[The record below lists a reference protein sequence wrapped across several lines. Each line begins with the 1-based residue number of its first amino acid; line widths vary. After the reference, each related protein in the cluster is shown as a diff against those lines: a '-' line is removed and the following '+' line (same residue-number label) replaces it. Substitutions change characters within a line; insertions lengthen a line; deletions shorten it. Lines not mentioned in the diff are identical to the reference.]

1 MVQSKKKQ
9 KKNSDFSKVK
19 LKVGK
24 AKPAASNATTIELKS
39 RTLVVPGQ
47 ALTTDKTDVAKTRRN
62 LTLKEL
68 LSHLRHHNAVV
79 RKEALAGIS
88 ELMDAHDTLLYQH
101 LGTIMEA
108 LVPTMND
115 ESPSVRT
122 ALLTHMKR
130 VLSSLDSQ
138 HIHPFV
144 ALFMMYLT
152 SAMTH
157 IFEDIRVDAL
167 RFLDLWIEQCPHLL
181 LPHTSQILANYV
193 GMLAGADGKSDD
205 LVVAANPNG
214 KLSKARV
221 RLTVFYSLARFLNLV
236 REHQASASPKSMP
249 PHLTGMLSP
258 MGDAMTSGAL
268 WHILPP
274 TAPVTAELPFNLFQ
288 MGSEATS
295 SHNATYSL
303 HDPASVRALIDAVTP
318 AVLAFWMES
327 AGPVLSKAQV
337 VAGDNLDVCAA
348 AVQLLSTLFR
358 FLAPDGAVEHEADDG
373 TTAQTWLA
381 TYRAKTLRHMAPMFP
396 FGAGKQCDA
405 RVRSTL
411 MEMNLHFVEVLARVD
426 PSNMAVAMAYMK
438 RTFTIA
444 AAAGTDAK
452 AAAAPAMNLTAE
464 QFAVVVPALDA
475 CLRIS
480 DSLLDRMLDWC
491 HRLPMTH
498 PTRAIAT
505 RYLVVKLMGKNP
517 KDIKSTDLVRT
528 FTLGLVRYIW
538 ELKLDSPETT
548 TRVLEYLRHALCAR
562 LCMTATLRTQLANG
576 LAAFFSV
583 ATKKGVLY
591 GPFLQASE
599 SIQTM
604 VLDTVRYLEKDIT
617 EALVKAIVRCLLV
630 PTVSMLVV
638 SRALYLFQA
647 HLTPALFVS
656 TLLTVGIGAMLE
668 DLASLDRVMDVADY
682 VHHRLVT
689 TGLAQRTRGKRK
701 STSARRDDT
710 ESIDAEIVPDAAAY
724 VVRQQAIQESV
735 RLFLRQ
741 PGMPPARELA
751 QAVEAAL
758 EPMVDAAVGGK
769 LPVPVSLW
777 VATLVHGTRSS
788 ALKDG
793 DEVEKGEGEPEK
805 GGEGS
810 DAVRKCLAV
819 VEKTISESDAPERHP
834 LFTVARD
841 LLAALRE

>member
-167 RFLDLWIEQCPHLL
+167 KFLDLWIEQCPHLL

-268 WHILPP
+268 WHVLRP
-274 TAPVTAELPFNLFQ
+274 TASVTAELPFNLFQ
-288 MGSEATS
+288 MGSEVTS
-295 SHNATYSL
+295 SRSATYSL

-327 AGPVLSKAQV
+327 AGPVLSKAQI

-348 AVQLLSTLFR
+348 AMQLLSTLFR
-358 FLAPDGAVEHEADDG
+358 FLAADGTVEHEADDG
-373 TTAQTWLA
+373 TAAQAWLA
-381 TYRAKTLRHMAPMFP
+381 TYRSKTLRHMAPMFP

-405 RVRSTL
+405 RLRSTL

-426 PSNMAVAMAYMK
+426 PSNMAAAMTYME

-444 AAAGTDAK
+444 AAGTDAK
-452 AAAAPAMNLTAE
+452 AAAPAMNLTAE

-505 RYLVVKLMGKNP
+505 RYLVVKLMEKNP
-517 KDIKSTDLVRT
+517 KDIKSPDLVRT

-548 TRVLEYLRHALCAR
+548 TRILEYLRHGLCAR
-562 LCMTATLRTQLANG
+562 LCMTATLRAQLANG

-630 PTVSMLVV
+630 PTVSMPVV

-647 HLTPALFVS
+647 HLSPALFVS

-668 DLASLDRVMDVADY
+668 DLASLDRVMDVTDY

-701 STSARRDDT
+701 STSARRDDA
-710 ESIDAEIVPDAAAY
+710 ESIDAETVPDAAAY
-724 VVRQQAIQESV
+724 VARQQAIQELV
-735 RLFLRQ
+735 QVFLRQ

-751 QAVEAAL
+751 QALEMAV
-758 EPMVDAAVGGK
+758 EPMVDAAVREK

-777 VATLVHGTRSS
+777 VATLVHGTRSK
-788 ALKDG
+788 AKEG
-793 DEVEKGEGEPEK
+793 EVEKGAGEPEEER
-805 GGEGS
+805 EGS